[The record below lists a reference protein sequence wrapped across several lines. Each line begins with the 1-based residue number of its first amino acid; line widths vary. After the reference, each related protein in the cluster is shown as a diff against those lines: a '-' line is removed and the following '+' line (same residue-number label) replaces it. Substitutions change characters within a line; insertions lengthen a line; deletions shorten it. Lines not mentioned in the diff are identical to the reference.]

1 MQELVDQLTQKAGLT
16 EEQAMKAIQVLT
28 EHIQSKLP
36 PMMQGMVANF
46 IGGESADKGD
56 DIGMP

>member
-1 MQELVDQLTQKAGLT
+1 MHELVEQLTQKAGLT

-28 EHIQSKLP
+28 DHIQSKLP

-46 IGGESADKGD
+46 IGGEQAGAD